1 VSQLESLSQIEEKL
15 NNLSLTAKNY
25 IDNANT
31 DEELDQLRVSLLG
44 KKGDLS
50 IILKT
55 MGQLSA
61 IDRPIV
67 GQKANLIKINLQ
79 ELITERKNKLNS
91 EALDKK
97 IKKEKID
104 VTIPSIGTP
113 PGNKHHLISTQ
124 DEIIDIFCGLGYSV
138 ESGPEIETDFYNFE
152 SLNIPCITVPLSAS
166 TCAGW
171 TALSNIYTKDG
182 QFIKD
187 VALGS
192 CPKILVFDHK
202 FIQTAPSRTLASG
215 IADALAKWYESSI
228 TSSKIDDGLVQQAIQ
243 ISRVLRDQLLID
255 GGKAFNGQFENNP
268 SWQNTVEACGLTAG
282 LVGGIGG
289 EKCRTA
295 AAHAIHNAITQIITP
310 NKFLHGEIVGVGLL
324 LQLRLE
330 EMKNNN
336 KLADQSIKQLLV
348 LMKQLDLPTTIS
360 ELGINVFENKNL
372 EKIADFTCRDKSE
385 IHFLPFE
392 ISKKDMIE
400 VIASFEQQKIKI

>member
-1 VSQLESLSQIEEKL
+1 MQSISPEIIFRGNYAWEKSLPLISKLTKNPLILGRSIHTNNLRNKIFIDLKNQNLSVNSAELQFDCCYEDILRVKNIIL
-15 NNLSLTAKNY
+15 NNNNDSVIATGGGKV
-25 IDNANT
+25 
-31 DEELDQLRVSLLG
+31 LDSG
-44 KKGDLS
+44 K
-50 IILKT
+50 
-55 MGQLSA
+55 
-61 IDRPIV
+61 
-67 GQKANLIKINLQ
+67 LI
-79 ELITERKNKLNS
+79 
-91 EALDKK
+91 A
-97 IKKEKID
+97 
-104 VTIPSIGTP
+104 
-113 PGNKHHLISTQ
+113 
-124 DEIIDIFCGLGYSV
+124 
-138 ESGPEIETDFYNFE
+138 E

-192 CPKILVFDHK
+192 CPKMLVYDHK

-228 TSSKIDDGLVQQAIQ
+228 TSSTIDDGLVQQAIQ

-255 GGKAFNGQFENNP
+255 GEKAFKGQYENNP
-268 SWQNTVEACGLTAG
+268 SWRNTIEACGLTAG

-295 AAHAIHNAITQIITP
+295 AAHAFHNAITQIITP

-336 KLADQSIKQLLV
+336 KLANQSIKQLFL
-348 LMKQLDLPTTIS
+348 LMQKLNLPTTIS
-360 ELGINVFENKNL
+360 QLGINVFENNNL

-392 ISKKDMIE
+392 IHKRDIIK
-400 VIASFEQQKIKI
+400 VITDFEQQIIKT

>member
-1 VSQLESLSQIEEKL
+1 MQSISPEIIFRGNYAWQKSLPQITKL
-15 NNLSLTAKNY
+15 TKRPLILGRGIHTNNLRNRIFNDLKNQNLNVN
-25 IDNANT
+25 IANLEF
-31 DEELDQLRVSLLG
+31 DCCYEDISRV
-44 KKGDLS
+44 KN
-50 IILKT
+50 IILKNNND
-55 MGQLSA
+55 S
-61 IDRPIV
+61 
-67 GQKANLIKINLQ
+67 LIAAGGGKV
-79 ELITERKNKLNS
+79 
-91 EALDKK
+91 LD
-97 IKKEKID
+97 
-104 VTIPSIGTP
+104 
-113 PGNKHHLISTQ
+113 
-124 DEIIDIFCGLGYSV
+124 
-138 ESGPEIETDFYNFE
+138 SGKYIADF
-152 SLNIPCITVPLSAS
+152 LNIPCITVPLSAS

-187 VALGS
+187 VPLGS
-192 CPKILVFDHK
+192 CPKILVYDHK

-228 TSSKIDDGLVQQAIQ
+228 TSSTIDDGLVQQAIQ

-255 GGKAFNGQFENNP
+255 GEKAFTGQFENNP
-268 SWQNTVEACGLTAG
+268 SWRNTVEACGLTAG

-336 KLADQSIKQLLV
+336 KLADQLIKQLLV
-348 LMKQLDLPTTIS
+348 LMKQLNLPTTIAQ
-360 ELGINVFENKNL
+360 LGINVFENNNL

-392 ISKKDMIE
+392 VHKKDIAE
-400 VIASFEQQKIKI
+400 VIANFEQQKIKI

>member
-1 VSQLESLSQIEEKL
+1 MHSISPETIFRGNDAWEKALPQITKLTKSPLILGRSLYTQNLRNKIFRDLENQ
-15 NNLSLTAKNY
+15 NLFVNSADLQFDCCYEDISRVKN
-25 IDNANT
+25 
-31 DEELDQLRVSLLG
+31 
-44 KKGDLS
+44 
-50 IILKT
+50 IILKNNNDSVIAA
-55 MGQLSA
+55 GGGK
-61 IDRPIV
+61 V
-67 GQKANLIKINLQ
+67 
-79 ELITERKNKLNS
+79 
-91 EALDKK
+91 LD
-97 IKKEKID
+97 
-104 VTIPSIGTP
+104 
-113 PGNKHHLISTQ
+113 
-124 DEIIDIFCGLGYSV
+124 
-138 ESGPEIETDFYNFE
+138 SGKYIAE
-152 SLNIPCITVPLSAS
+152 SLNIPCITVTLSAS

-202 FIQTAPSRTLASG
+202 FVQTAPSRTLASG

-228 TSSKIDDGLVQQAIQ
+228 TSSTIDDGLVQQAIQ

-255 GGKAFNGQFENNP
+255 GGKAFKDEFKNNS
-268 SWQNTVEACGLTAG
+268 SWRNTIEACGLTAG

-330 EMKNNN
+330 KKKNNN
-336 KLADQSIKQLLV
+336 NLADQSIKQLLV
-348 LMKQLDLPTTIS
+348 LMEELNLPPTIAQ
-360 ELGINVFENKNL
+360 LGINVFENNNL
-372 EKIADFTCRDKSE
+372 EKIAEFTCRDKSE

-392 ISKKDMIE
+392 INKRDITE
-400 VIASFEQQKIKI
+400 VISNFEQQKIKT